1 MTSSSRPSAIRRES
15 QSRVERETR
24 ERKTLTEK
32 AQKLREISD
41 LFSPSALLSFSLFSF
56 WFFWSL
62 LPQTE
67 ESRQKKHPTD
77 VSHHHQSQALSTF
90 GFLHNEKRSR
100 ALSLSLFLSPHNT
113 HKNTMQSAASAA
125 TTTHRASSSQFY
137 RGEKTAT
144 KSGFSSSK
152 MMTKRNKMN
161 RRQHQIIKAV
171 QGEVLI
177 SVDKPL
183 GVTLKARGGG
193 IPGVCIDR
201 VAGNGAKAGLK
212 SGDVVMYHS
221 SFFGDELWPADQLGF
236 SRSAIN
242 ACPNTVDFIIVRGPG
257 EKEFDVKR
265 LPKRPAPPKFGRKMS
280 AAQAERASH
289 ICVDCG
295 FVYALPTPFADQDK
309 EYSCPQCS
317 APRSRFAKYDPETGR
332 AVGGG
337 LSTPLVTTAATVVG
351 LAGIAYYVAQI
362 L

>member
-1 MTSSSRPSAIRRES
+1 
-15 QSRVERETR
+15 
-24 ERKTLTEK
+24 
-32 AQKLREISD
+32 
-41 LFSPSALLSFSLFSF
+41 
-56 WFFWSL
+56 
-62 LPQTE
+62 
-67 ESRQKKHPTD
+67 
-77 VSHHHQSQALSTF
+77 
-90 GFLHNEKRSR
+90 
-100 ALSLSLFLSPHNT
+100 
-113 HKNTMQSAASAA
+113 MQSVASATT

-137 RGEKTAT
+137 RGEKTTTLT
-144 KSGFSSSK
+144 KRNDGFSSSSK

-161 RRQHQIIKAV
+161 RRNIIKAV

-242 ACPNTVDFIIVRGPG
+242 ACPNTVDFIVVRGPG

-309 EYSCPQCS
+309 DYQCPQCS
-317 APRSRFAKYDPETGR
+317 APRNRFAKYDPETGR
-332 AVGGG
+332 AVGGV
-337 LSTPLVTTAATVVG
+337 STPLVTTAATVVG

>member
-1 MTSSSRPSAIRRES
+1 
-15 QSRVERETR
+15 
-24 ERKTLTEK
+24 
-32 AQKLREISD
+32 
-41 LFSPSALLSFSLFSF
+41 
-56 WFFWSL
+56 
-62 LPQTE
+62 
-67 ESRQKKHPTD
+67 
-77 VSHHHQSQALSTF
+77 
-90 GFLHNEKRSR
+90 
-100 ALSLSLFLSPHNT
+100 
-113 HKNTMQSAASAA
+113 MQSVVSA
-125 TTTHRASSSQFY
+125 TTTTTITHRASSSQFY
-137 RGEKTAT
+137 RGEKTTTT
-144 KSGFSSSK
+144 KRNGCFSSSSSK

-161 RRQHQIIKAV
+161 RRHHQLIKAV

-242 ACPNTVDFIIVRGPG
+242 ACPNTVDFIVVRGPG

-309 EYSCPQCS
+309 EYQCPQCS

>member
-1 MTSSSRPSAIRRES
+1 
-15 QSRVERETR
+15 
-24 ERKTLTEK
+24 
-32 AQKLREISD
+32 
-41 LFSPSALLSFSLFSF
+41 
-56 WFFWSL
+56 
-62 LPQTE
+62 
-67 ESRQKKHPTD
+67 
-77 VSHHHQSQALSTF
+77 
-90 GFLHNEKRSR
+90 
-100 ALSLSLFLSPHNT
+100 
-113 HKNTMQSAASAA
+113 
-125 TTTHRASSSQFY
+125 
-137 RGEKTAT
+137 
-144 KSGFSSSK
+144 

-161 RRQHQIIKAV
+161 RRHHQLVKAV

-201 VAGNGAKAGLK
+201 VAGTGAKAGLQ

-221 SFFGDELWPADQLGF
+221 SLCGDELWPADQLGF

-242 ACPNTVDFIIVRGPG
+242 ACPNTVDFIVVRGPG

-265 LPKRPAPPKFGRKMS
+265 LPKRPAAPKFGRKMS

>member
-1 MTSSSRPSAIRRES
+1 
-15 QSRVERETR
+15 
-24 ERKTLTEK
+24 
-32 AQKLREISD
+32 
-41 LFSPSALLSFSLFSF
+41 
-56 WFFWSL
+56 
-62 LPQTE
+62 
-67 ESRQKKHPTD
+67 
-77 VSHHHQSQALSTF
+77 
-90 GFLHNEKRSR
+90 
-100 ALSLSLFLSPHNT
+100 
-113 HKNTMQSAASAA
+113 MQSVVSA
-125 TTTHRASSSQFY
+125 TTTITHRASSSQFY
-137 RGEKTAT
+137 RGEKTTTT
-144 KSGFSSSK
+144 KRNGCFSSSSSK

-161 RRQHQIIKAV
+161 RRHHQLVKAV

-242 ACPNTVDFIIVRGPG
+242 ACPNTVDFIVVTEKASTAKVWEENERG
-257 EKEFDVKR
+257 
-265 LPKRPAPPKFGRKMS
+265 
-280 AAQAERASH
+280 ASGTSVAH
-289 ICVDCG
+289 LRDCG

>member
-1 MTSSSRPSAIRRES
+1 
-15 QSRVERETR
+15 
-24 ERKTLTEK
+24 
-32 AQKLREISD
+32 
-41 LFSPSALLSFSLFSF
+41 
-56 WFFWSL
+56 
-62 LPQTE
+62 
-67 ESRQKKHPTD
+67 
-77 VSHHHQSQALSTF
+77 
-90 GFLHNEKRSR
+90 
-100 ALSLSLFLSPHNT
+100 
-113 HKNTMQSAASAA
+113 MQSVVSA
-125 TTTHRASSSQFY
+125 TTTITHRASSSQFY
-137 RGEKTAT
+137 RGEKTTTT
-144 KSGFSSSK
+144 KRNGCFSSSSSK

-161 RRQHQIIKAV
+161 RRHHQLVKAV

-221 SFFGDELWPADQLGF
+221 YGRQISLDFRE
-236 SRSAIN
+236 AIN
-242 ACPNTVDFIIVRGPG
+242 ACPNTVDFIVVRGPG